1 MNKNIAMEPVEE
13 TLIRLQVDSDK
24 KNTKLISPSSSGLF
38 TDRPGFYL
46 NEMRF
51 YVGYFNTVPNLIFEK
66 EIDCRRAMKWVSDEY
81 KSEIRD
87 LYFDKHKYNNC
98 KKAEYDD
105 VFYIL
110 FDDLM
115 VYFDTNYSSV
125 KFLFKKT
132 DFKKVQ
138 DLVDGVK
145 RFKANKARRKPQIS
159 MLISTPRGYELR
171 ILDTTKPKLNIEN
184 NYNDDF
190 KPVHQTIINRLNKKN
205 DKGLV
210 LLHGKP
216 GTGKT
221 NYIRYLISAL
231 KKQVI
236 FLPPNMANAITNPEL
251 ISILINNPNSIL
263 VIEDAENIIIDREK
277 EGQSS
282 VSGLLNISDGL
293 LSDCLNIQIIC
304 SFNTDISKVDS
315 ALLRKGRLIAKYE
328 FKELEVVKAQVLSNK
343 LGFSSNLTSPMNLT
357 EIYNQQEKDFQ
368 QQKRRTAIGFTSN
381 STN

>member
-1 MNKNIAMEPVEE
+1 MIKNMAMEPVEE
-13 TLIRLQVDSDK
+13 TLLRIQADSDK
-24 KNTKLISPSSSGLF
+24 ANNKLINPNATGLF

-51 YVGYFNTVPNLIFEK
+51 YVGYFNTVPNLISEK
-66 EIDCRRAMKWVSDEY
+66 EIDSRRAMKWLTDEY
-81 KSEIRD
+81 KSDIKD
-87 LYFDKHKYNNC
+87 LYFDKWKYNNC

-105 VFYIL
+105 VFYFL

-115 VYFDTNYSSV
+115 VYFDTNYSAV

-138 DLVDGVK
+138 AIVNGVK
-145 RFKANKARRKPQIS
+145 RFKAIKARRKPQIS
-159 MLISTPRGYELR
+159 MLIATTKGYELR
-171 ILDTTKPKLNIEN
+171 ILDTTKPKLNIEL

-190 KPVHQTIINRLNKKN
+190 KPIHQTIINRLNRKN

-221 NYIRYLISAL
+221 NYIRYLIASL

-236 FLPPNMANAITNPEL
+236 FLPPNMANAVTNPEL
-251 ISILINNPNSIL
+251 FSILINNPNSIL

-328 FKELEVVKAQVLSNK
+328 FRELEVSKAQALSDR
-343 LGFSSNLTSPMNLT
+343 LGFSTSLTTPMNLT
-357 EIYNQQEKDFQ
+357 EIYNQQEKGFQ
-368 QQKRRTAIGFTSN
+368 QQKRRTTIGFKACEAN
-381 STN
+381 

>member
-1 MNKNIAMEPVEE
+1 MEPIEE
-13 TLIRLQVDSDK
+13 TLLRIQAESDK
-24 KNTKLISPSSSGLF
+24 TNNKLIYPNATGLF

-51 YVGYFNTVPNLIFEK
+51 YVGYFNTVPNLISEK
-66 EIDCRRAMKWVSDEY
+66 EIDSRRAMKWLTDEY
-81 KSEIRD
+81 KADIKD
-87 LYFDKHKYNNC
+87 LYFDKWKFNNC

-105 VFYIL
+105 VFYFL

-125 KFLFKKT
+125 KFLFKRT
-132 DFKKVQ
+132 DIKKVQ
-138 DLVDGVK
+138 AVVNGVK
-145 RFKANKARRKPQIS
+145 RFKAIKARRKPQIS
-159 MLISTPRGYELR
+159 MLIATTKGYELR
-171 ILDTTKPKLNIEN
+171 ILDTTKPKLNIEL

-190 KPVHQTIINRLNKKN
+190 KTIHQTIINRLNKKN

-221 NYIRYLISAL
+221 NYIRYLIALL

-328 FKELEVVKAQVLSNK
+328 FRELEVSKAQALSES
-343 LGFSSNLTSPMNLT
+343 LGFSANLTAPMNLT
-357 EIYNQQEKDFQ
+357 EIYNQQEKSFQ
-368 QQKRRTAIGFTSN
+368 QQKRRTAIGFKACEAN
-381 STN
+381 

>member
-13 TLIRLQVDSDK
+13 TLIRLQVESDK
-24 KNTKLISPSSSGLF
+24 RNNKLISPSTSGLF

-51 YVGYFNTVPNLIFEK
+51 YVEYFNTVPNLIFEK
-66 EIDCRRAMKWVSDEY
+66 EIDCRRAMKWVSEEY
-81 KSEIRD
+81 KTEIRD

-115 VYFDTNYSSV
+115 VYFDTNYKTV

-138 DLVDGVK
+138 DLVNGVK
-145 RFKANKARRKPQIS
+145 RLKANKARRKPQIS
-159 MLISTPRGYELR
+159 MLIATTKGYELR
-171 ILDTTKPKLNIEN
+171 ILDTTKPKLNIEL

-190 KPVHQTIINRLNKKN
+190 KTVHHTIINRLNKKN

-221 NYIRYLISAL
+221 NYIRYLIASL

-328 FKELEVVKAQVLSNK
+328 FKELEVVKAQILSNK

-368 QQKRRTAIGFTSN
+368 QQKRRAAIGFTAN

>member
-1 MNKNIAMEPVEE
+1 MEPVEE

>member
-1 MNKNIAMEPVEE
+1 MEPVEE

-24 KNTKLISPSSSGLF
+24 KNTNLISPSSSGLF